1 MAHITR
7 IGAESVVVA
16 WLAVAC
22 AGPDA
27 ARRATAETGEVD
39 SATLATTTT
48 AAETHVSNVMIG
60 RRIGTGNLITE
71 PTFEFTPGDTVH
83 ISVATAG
90 GGGAD
95 TLTAAWRYQTG
106 EILKQ
111 SSQLVPPAGENAAFS
126 LAQPKGLKPGT
137 YKTIVFL
144 GDDSVDTK
152 VFVVK
157 K

>member
-7 IGAESVVVA
+7 IGTESVVAV
-16 WLAVAC
+16 WLVGAC

-27 ARRATAETGEVD
+27 ARRATAETGGVD
-39 SATLATTTT
+39 TATLATTAS

-60 RRIGTGNLITE
+60 RRIGTGNRITE
-71 PTFEFTPGDTVH
+71 PTFEFTPRDTVH
-83 ISVATAG
+83 VSVAVTG
-90 GGGAD
+90 SGPDD

-111 SSQLVPPAGENAAFS
+111 TSQLAPPEGEHAAFR
-126 LAQPKGLKPGT
+126 LTQPKGLRPGT
-137 YKTIVFL
+137 YKAIVFL